1 MSSIFV
7 LVVKCNIEHYF
18 NIEYWKKNHNKEK
31 SGHIFI
37 LIEKWNK
44 RFNSHMLCHLNKIS
58 DSFKAQNTE
67 GTAIKHSTSK
77 SCWGLKL
84 EVAQG

>member
-1 MSSIFV
+1 
-7 LVVKCNIEHYF
+7 
-18 NIEYWKKNHNKEK
+18 
-31 SGHIFI
+31 
-37 LIEKWNK
+37 
-44 RFNSHMLCHLNKIS
+44 MLCHLNKIS